1 MMFNNLH
8 VPVSDGAGPEQARHA
23 PERTR
28 NTVRNC
34 RRPSGGPGQFYAS
47 GFAFFVFTFYLCS
60 MWMTAQREIKLERP
74 LVMGILNV
82 TPDSFSDGGSF
93 DTVDG
98 ALAQAERM
106 IADGADIVDIGGEST
121 RPGSLQITADE
132 EIGRVV
138 PVIQAIAERFDTPI
152 SVDTSKGAVAKAAVD
167 AGAEIINDISGLR
180 SEPELADVAAAA
192 GAGLIIMHSRGEFTT
207 MHSEPPVDD
216 IITTVLAEI
225 RSSVETAIERG
236 VAREQ
241 IVIDVGI
248 GFGKTPEQNLELIA
262 KLDRLVS
269 EFDGYPLLIGASRK
283 SFIGKLLNEPDPQKR
298 VAGSIAVAALAVW
311 LGSKIV
317 RVHDVKAT
325 VDAVRIVSALR
336 AQL

>member
-1 MMFNNLH
+1 MWKT
-8 VPVSDGAGPEQARHA
+8 AR
-23 PERTR
+23 
-28 NTVRNC
+28 
-34 RRPSGGPGQFYAS
+34 
-47 GFAFFVFTFYLCS
+47 
-60 MWMTAQREIKLERP
+60 REIKLERP

-93 DTVDG
+93 ATVDN
-98 ALAQAERM
+98 ALVQAEGM
-106 IADGADIVDIGGEST
+106 IAEGADIIDIGGEST
-121 RPGSLQITADE
+121 RPGSLRITAAE

-138 PVIQAIAERFDTPI
+138 PVIKAFAERFDTPI
-152 SVDTSKGAVAKAAVD
+152 SIDTSKAAVAKAAID

-180 SEPELADVAAAA
+180 WEPELADVAAAA
-192 GAGLIIMHSRGEFTT
+192 GAGLIIMHSRGEFST
-207 MHSEPPVDD
+207 MHSQPPVDD
-216 IITTVLAEI
+216 ILSAVLAEI
-225 RSSVETAIERG
+225 RSSVETAIVRG

-269 EFDGYPLLIGASRK
+269 EFDGYPLLVGASRK

-298 VAGSIAVAALAVW
+298 VAGSIAAATLAVW
-311 LGSKIV
+311 HGARIV

-325 VDAVRIVSALR
+325 VDAVGIVSALR
-336 AQL
+336 AKL